1 MSKVTRRDLLK
12 GTVATLAVGTIG
24 ATAPSSVLGANDRVN
39 IGFIGVGGR
48 GTAILKDFVGL
59 SQDQKWNIKVVAVC
73 DVDKW
78 RLNRA
83 VGIVGRGCRSFIDYR
98 ELLQMPDLDAVVIAT
113 PDHWHA
119 QMMIDAIKA
128 GKDVYCEKPM
138 TRTWKEAKEVVK
150 VARNSDRI
158 IQIGAQSA
166 SDSQWWLARELLASD
181 AVGKILWTQSSLC
194 RNSIAGE
201 WNYPFRDGFDPKDVD
216 WDRWL
221 GPAPRRPFDMDRYFR
236 WRKYWDYSGGI
247 ATDLFYHQLAHLA
260 IALGPELP
268 TRVVAGGGIWLQKDR
283 EVPDTFHVIIDY
295 PSEHSV
301 VLMSSMAN
309 DVGVQEIIRG
319 HEATMYFEG
328 NDIVIVPQLIA
339 RDKRREERHKAPPS
353 AGHYENWLEC
363 MRSRKQ
369 PNLNPETA
377 YKVMVAIGLSV
388 EAYRENKAIRF
399 DPKKEDV
406 VA

>member
-1 MSKVTRRDLLK
+1 MSKVTRRDVLK

-24 ATAPSSVLGANDRVN
+24 ATAPSSVLAANDRIN

-48 GTAILKDFVGL
+48 GTAILRDFIGL
-59 SQDQKWNIKVVAVC
+59 SQNPKWNMRVVAVC

-83 VGIVGRGCRSFIDYR
+83 VGIVGRGCQSFIDYR
-98 ELLQMPDLDAVVIAT
+98 DLIQMPGLDAVVIAT

-119 QMMIDAIKA
+119 QMTIDAINA

-150 VARNSDRI
+150 VARKSDRI

-181 AVGKILWTQSSLC
+181 AIGKVLWTQSALC
-194 RNSIAGE
+194 RNSVEGE
-201 WNYPFRDGFDPKDVD
+201 WNYPFREGFDRKDVD
-216 WDRWL
+216 WERWL
-221 GPAPRRPFDMDRYFR
+221 GPAPKRPFDMERFFR

-268 TRVVAGGGIWLQKDR
+268 RRVVAGGGIWLQKDR
-283 EVPDTFHVIIDY
+283 EVPDTFHVVIDY
-295 PSEHSV
+295 PSEHTV

-328 NDIVIVPQLIA
+328 NNIVIVPQSIA
-339 RDKRREERHKAPPS
+339 KDKRREERHQAPP
-353 AGHYENWLEC
+353 APGHYENWLEC

-388 EAYRENKAIRF
+388 EAYRENKVIRF
-399 DPKKEDV
+399 DPQKEDI
-406 VA
+406 AS